1 MSIELTQTTI
11 VRLPSGVRLKK
22 DEVRDRFVL
31 LAPER
36 AVVVDPIAVAI
47 LNEID
52 GVKTFDAI
60 IKSLAAKFAA
70 DPQVITSDVR
80 NFILDLSN
88 RRMVEL
94 QS

>member
-1 MSIELTQTTI
+1 MNVELTETSI

-36 AVVVDPIAVAI
+36 AVILDPIAVAI

-52 GVKTFDAI
+52 GVKTFDVI

-70 DPQVITSDVR
+70 DPQVIAGDVR
-80 NFILDLSN
+80 NFLLDLSN
-88 RRMVEL
+88 RRMLEFK
-94 QS
+94 S

>member
-1 MSIELTQTTI
+1 MNVELTETSI

-36 AVVVDPIAVAI
+36 AVILDPIAVAI

-52 GVKTFDAI
+52 GVKTFDVI

-70 DPQVITSDVR
+70 DPQAIAGDVR
-80 NFILDLSN
+80 NFLLDLSN
-88 RRMVEL
+88 RRMLEFK
-94 QS
+94 S

>member
-1 MSIELTQTTI
+1 MSGELAATSV

-22 DEVRDRFVL
+22 DKIRDRFVL

-60 IKSLAAKFAA
+60 VKSLAEKFDA
-70 DPQVITSDVR
+70 DAQIITNDVR
-80 NFILDLSN
+80 AFLLDLSN
-88 RRMVEL
+88 RRMLEFK
-94 QS
+94 Q